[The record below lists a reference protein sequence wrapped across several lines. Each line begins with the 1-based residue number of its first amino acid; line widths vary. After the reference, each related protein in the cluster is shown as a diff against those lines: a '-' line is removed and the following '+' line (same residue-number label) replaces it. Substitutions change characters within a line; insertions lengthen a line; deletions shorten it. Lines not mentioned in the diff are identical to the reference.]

1 MLNEMIVKVLA
12 DYEIPLNHVVCCVT
26 DNASNMIKFFKLLN
40 ENIQERD
47 VDEEEDDVDEDK
59 EHGEE
64 DDMEEGELWL
74 ESVIPPSC
82 EHMQC
87 AVHTLQLAVNDGIKH
102 ATVEGLCGRSGV
114 LQKKPSTQYRQ
125 ADVEI
130 CQKGSTH

>member
-1 MLNEMIVKVLA
+1 MGKALTREEETMLGTSLA
-12 DYEIPLNHVVCCVT
+12 YNTEVGT
-26 DNASNMIKFFKLLN
+26 GK
-40 ENIQERD
+40 D